1 MCVEARESR
10 FQGNTRWVV
19 SKTRPRVHDDALGLI
34 GILGG
39 FNSRDPVGFLCGFN
53 EWLVG
58 LTDPYRRTQLPMVS
72 EEEWSTGSIGR
83 V

>member
-1 MCVEARESR
+1 MGS
-10 FQGNTRWVV
+10 T
-19 SKTRPRVHDDALGLI
+19 
-34 GILGG
+34 
-39 FNSRDPVGFLCGFN
+39 SRDPVGFLCGFN

-58 LTDPYRRTQLPMVS
+58 LTDPYRGTQLPMVS